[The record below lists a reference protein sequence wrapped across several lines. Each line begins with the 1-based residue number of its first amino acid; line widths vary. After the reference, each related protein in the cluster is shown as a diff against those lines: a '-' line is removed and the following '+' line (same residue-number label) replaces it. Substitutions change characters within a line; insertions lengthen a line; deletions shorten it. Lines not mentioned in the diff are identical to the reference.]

1 MRKFFLLSIKEL
13 RELMTPQ
20 MILPL
25 VISIFIFM
33 FIGQVVV
40 SQTEKIEK
48 EKASIGVLNEDGS
61 ELSNLLIDELRKQD
75 FKVKVYRTSLKEALE
90 DELKRGGSFVIKI
103 PEDFEKRILSGK
115 QGEIE
120 LYTYLSSF
128 SYAGVQKASKVK
140 AVIMTVNEIISSS
153 LLAGKLELN
162 LNEIQQVKNPV
173 KFKEVVQIGKIKA
186 EGSSEAVLGFVST
199 QGSFIPIILTVVIV
213 FSAQSVAAA
222 IASEKEN
229 KTLETLLAAP
239 VSRTA
244 IALSKM
250 FASAIVAL
258 LAAVLYI
265 FGFRYY
271 ISKLASVEMGVK
283 MGAELSKIASR
294 LNLQLS
300 ALDYFLLGLMIFLS
314 IMVALGIAIILG
326 SFTDSV
332 KSVQAVIT
340 PLMILIL
347 IPYLLTLF
355 TDIETLP
362 NSLKLFVYAIP
373 FTHSLLSMQN
383 LFFHRYD
390 IVLFGILYQAVL
402 FSILLVIVRSIFS
415 TDRILTMK
423 VSFKKA

>member
-1 MRKFFLLSIKEL
+1 MKKFFLLSLKEL
-13 RELMTPQ
+13 KELLTLQ

-33 FIGQVVV
+33 FIGQVVG

-48 EKASIGVLNEDGS
+48 GKATIGVLNKDGS
-61 ELSNLLIDELRKQD
+61 ELSDLLIEQLKKQN
-75 FKVKVYRTSLKEALE
+75 FKIKVYRSSLKEALE
-90 DELKRGGSFVIKI
+90 NELKRGGGFVIKI
-103 PEDFEKRILSGK
+103 PDDFEEKILSGK

-140 AVIMTVNEIISSS
+140 AVIISVNEIISSS
-153 LLAGKLELN
+153 LLSEKLKLN
-162 LNEIQQVKNPV
+162 FKEIQQVKNPV
-173 KFKEVVQIGKIKA
+173 KFKEIVQIGKIRA

-199 QGSFIPIILTVVIV
+199 QGSFIPIILTVVII
-213 FSAQSVAAA
+213 FSSQSVAAA

-239 VSRTA
+239 VSRTS

-250 FASAIVAL
+250 FASATVAL
-258 LAAVLYI
+258 FAAVLYI

-271 ISKLASVEMGVK
+271 LSKLTSVEMGVK
-283 MGAELSKIASR
+283 IGAEFSKVASK

-300 ALDYFLLGLMIFLS
+300 TLDYILLGIMIFLS
-314 IMVALGIAIILG
+314 IMVALGISIILG

-355 TDIETLP
+355 TDIESLP
-362 NSLKLFVYAIP
+362 KYFKVFVYLIP

-383 LFFHRYD
+383 LFFRRYD
-390 IVLFGILYQAVL
+390 IIFYGIIYQAVL
-402 FSILLVIVRSIFS
+402 FSILLFIVRSIFS

-423 VSFKKA
+423 VAFKK